1 MWLLNKSG
9 FESDYQDEWIYWVS
23 GYFGKSAGPILQ
35 HCSMGGAE
43 AERWDTGR
51 GREREREGECEGKD
65 GEGVEGWKQGVRW

>member
-9 FESDYQDEWIYWVS
+9 FETDYQDEWIYWVS

-51 GREREREGECEGKD
+51 ERECEEKD

>member
-9 FESDYQDEWIYWVS
+9 FESDYQDEWIYRVS

-43 AERWDTGR
+43 AERWDAGGER
-51 GREREREGECEGKD
+51 GREGECEGKD